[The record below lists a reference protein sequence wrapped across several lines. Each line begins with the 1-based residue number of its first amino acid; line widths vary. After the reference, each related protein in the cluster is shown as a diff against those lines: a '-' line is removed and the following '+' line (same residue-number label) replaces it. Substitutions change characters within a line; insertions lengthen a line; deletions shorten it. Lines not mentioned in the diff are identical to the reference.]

1 MVTPLLVVAY
11 SRGQCYFWFTASHA
25 SASEARD
32 FHIPEKSRR
41 PSLFQ
46 GYHFRAGDVH
56 VIFFCFRTLNAC
68 STARAIAACTRMVIE
83 IKAIRNLRM

>member
-32 FHIPEKSRR
+32 FHIPEKSRQ

-46 GYHFRAGDVH
+46 G
-56 VIFFCFRTLNAC
+56 
-68 STARAIAACTRMVIE
+68 
-83 IKAIRNLRM
+83 